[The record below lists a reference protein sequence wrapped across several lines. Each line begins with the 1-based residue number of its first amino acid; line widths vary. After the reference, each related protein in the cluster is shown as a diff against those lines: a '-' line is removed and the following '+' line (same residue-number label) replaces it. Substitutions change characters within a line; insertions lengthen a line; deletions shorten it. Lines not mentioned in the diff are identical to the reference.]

1 MAISILQGKTYDIQ
15 NGLSTET
22 LTYFSVGKILSP
34 QRVDRSVGWSDFD
47 NNPSYTVTQAF
58 LVRKAVLNEETW
70 TSESQEVTI
79 MPTSFIERIVE
90 NIDLER
96 YPVIIEGPC
105 YTDFNDLT
113 ENRSWYIEDI
123 IERPVRIDKS
133 LMWKDPG
140 MEKPEFLTVS
150 CAICLPAYYEDGWKV
165 DSESSTSIVPLFLIS
180 HVYEWTQ
187 TSYTVDPSTVSNL
200 IIVKGPKG
208 DKGDS
213 GEKGTT
219 GSIGSVGAPGTSG
232 SVGSTGAT
240 GATGE
245 KGPQGLVGATGS
257 RGPQGFMGP
266 QGNIGTIDKNYDF
279 FYQSTSPSGSGT
291 SSILP
296 GSTWYNTSTTQT
308 YVYIFDSVNYY
319 WLAINVQGPVGTQ
332 GPAGSNEP
340 LKKTT
345 EEILAITSLYSG
357 MTIYN
362 ITLNVMCYYD
372 GSTWKVLNN
381 TDMI

>member
-15 NGLSTET
+15 NGLSTAT

-34 QRVDRSVGWSDFD
+34 QRVDRSVGWTDFD
-47 NNPSYTVTQAF
+47 SNPSYTVTQAF
-58 LVRKAVLNEETW
+58 LVRKAFLDGETW

-79 MPTSFIERIVE
+79 MPTSFIERIIE

-96 YPVIIEGPC
+96 YPVVIEGPC
-105 YTDFNDLT
+105 YTDFNDLS

-123 IERPVRIDKS
+123 VERPVRIDKT
-133 LMWKDPG
+133 LMWRDPG
-140 MEKPEFLTVS
+140 IEKPDFLTVS

-165 DSESSTSIVPLFLIS
+165 DSETTTSIVPLFLIT

-213 GEKGTT
+213 GEKGIT
-219 GSIGSVGAPGTSG
+219 GSIGSEGAPGNSG
-232 SVGSTGAT
+232 SIGSTGAT
-240 GATGE
+240 GATGVTGE
-245 KGPQGLVGATGS
+245 KGPQGS
-257 RGPQGFMGP
+257 QGFIGP
-266 QGNIGTIDKNYDF
+266 QGNVGTIDKNYDF
-279 FYQSTSPSGSGT
+279 FYQNTVPSGSGT

-296 GSTWYNTSTTQT
+296 GSTWYNTDTAQT

-332 GPAGSNEP
+332 GPTGDSEL

-345 EEILAITSLYSG
+345 AEILAISSPSSGMIVYNTSL
-357 MTIYN
+357 N
-362 ITLNVMCYYD
+362 EMCYYD

-381 TDMI
+381 TNMI